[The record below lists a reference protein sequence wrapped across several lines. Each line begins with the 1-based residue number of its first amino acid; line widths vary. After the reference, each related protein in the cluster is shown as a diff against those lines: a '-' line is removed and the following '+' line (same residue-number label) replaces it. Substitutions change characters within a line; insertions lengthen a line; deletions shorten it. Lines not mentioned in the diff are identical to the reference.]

1 MEKARRGKMA
11 KLIKIA
17 GPARALA
24 GIRPGVSGKAVG
36 EVMEMEKD
44 TDLLQFVHKN
54 AEMGKGTIPK
64 VLEMVEEPEMRK
76 VLHEQLKEYTDI
88 AGQAEDAIRRRG
100 QRPQDPGAVSDAMS
114 EVALHMKT
122 LTDQSP
128 SHIAEMMI
136 RGSTMGTVQMVRRIH
151 NNKAHSDSEA
161 LDLANRL
168 LKTEES
174 NIQQLKNFL

>member
-1 MEKARRGKMA
+1 M
-11 KLIKIA
+11 
-17 GPARALA
+17 
-24 GIRPGVSGKAVG
+24 
-36 EVMEMEKD
+36 MEKD

-64 VLEMVEEPEMRK
+64 VLELVEEPAMRK
-76 VLHEQLKEYTDI
+76 ALDQQLEEYVDI
-88 AGQAEDAIRRRG
+88 AGQAEAAIRRRG
-100 QRPQDPGAVSDAMS
+100 DKPQEPGAISDAMS
-114 EVALHMKT
+114 DVVLWAKT
-122 LTDQSP
+122 AGDKSP

-151 NNKAHSDSEA
+151 NNKDQSDREA
-161 LDLANRL
+161 IDLANRL